1 MKKQILITIGRE
13 YGSGGHDLA
22 VLLGQRLGI
31 RMLDRELID
40 ELWKNDQEMKRLAQ
54 EYDERP
60 VNRILSRKINEYD
73 NSIPHNAAQ
82 RQFDMIR
89 QIADSGESA
98 IFVGRCADYVYLTAE
113 DPGYEDPVGICRE
126 MAGYIAETHDRY
138 IILPDRAAAVERAIA
153 ELAPGEILILAGKGE
168 EDYQKVQGRYDFYES
183 DLAIARRCLGV

>member
-1 MKKQILITIGRE
+1 MN
-13 YGSGGHDLA
+13 SG
-22 VLLGQRLGI
+22 
-31 RMLDRELID
+31 
-40 ELWKNDQEMKRLAQ
+40 
-54 EYDERP
+54 
-60 VNRILSRKINEYD
+60 
-73 NSIPHNAAQ
+73 
-82 RQFDMIR
+82 
-89 QIADSGESA
+89 
-98 IFVGRCADYVYLTAE
+98 YLTAE